1 MVGRITM
8 DKGNNLGYGAKEGVL
23 LGRRWGFDI
32 LDESGNKT
40 TKNIVVY
47 DRARTKRMRT
57 WDGEMETH
65 CRIAAELGLSKR
77 NGAWHVDLVS
87 VDSRY
92 KGRKLAN
99 KLYRFLMKTL
109 GITLMA
115 GSSQSVGGRYIW
127 NTLAKDRNITV
138 YAKKGVY
145 SKLIDFPKTGKRE
158 LVGNLFNLYDTRA
171 AIYAVAA

>member
-1 MVGRITM
+1 MVERITM
-8 DKGNNLGYGAKEGVL
+8 NKGCNLGYGAKEGVL
-23 LGRRWGFDI
+23 LGRRWGYDI
-32 LDESGNKT
+32 LDESERKT
-40 TKNIVVY
+40 LKNIVVY
-47 DRARTKRMRT
+47 DRARTKRIRN

-65 CRIAAELGLSKR
+65 CRIAAELSLSKR
-77 NGAWHVDLVS
+77 NGAWHVDLVE

-99 KLYRFLMKTL
+99 KLYRFLMKAL

-127 NTLAKDRNITV
+127 NTLAKDKAVTV

-145 SKLIDFPKTGKRE
+145 SKIVDFPKSGKRE
-158 LVGNLFNLYDTRA
+158 LKSDLIDLYDTKA
-171 AIYAVAA
+171 AIFAVAA